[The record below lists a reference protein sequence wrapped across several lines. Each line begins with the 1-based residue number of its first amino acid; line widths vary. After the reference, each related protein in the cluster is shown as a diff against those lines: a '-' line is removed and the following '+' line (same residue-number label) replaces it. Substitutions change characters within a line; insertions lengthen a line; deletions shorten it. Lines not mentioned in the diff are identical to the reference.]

1 MSSDNLFD
9 EGSKPADQPVT
20 PASQPSASQDVFAN
34 QLAQILNER
43 GEPKYAS
50 VDKAIEALK
59 HSQDY
64 IPQLKTQLTEKEQEI
79 QQLRD
84 ELSKR
89 VGVEDAIA
97 RLSQQRQEQDPPAVS
112 GLDEKSVLE
121 LVQKTLTQREQ
132 QSVRQQNI
140 NAVTDAL
147 THKFGEKAREVISA
161 KAQELNMSLE
171 QMKQLSEQNPQL
183 VLTLFNHSQ
192 STPSGA
198 PQRSSVTLPEIE
210 RQREAPKGSMLRG
223 VSMKD
228 QAAYMAKI
236 REEVLRKHGIES

>member
-9 EGSKPADQPVT
+9 EGNKPADQPAT

-121 LVQKTLTQREQ
+121 LVQKTLTQRDQ
-132 QSVRQQNI
+132 QSVRQQNV
-140 NAVTDAL
+140 NSVATAL
-147 THKFGEKAREVISA
+147 TQKFGEKAREVISA

-192 STPSGA
+192 STTFGT
-198 PQRSSVTLPEIE
+198 PQRSSVSVPDVE